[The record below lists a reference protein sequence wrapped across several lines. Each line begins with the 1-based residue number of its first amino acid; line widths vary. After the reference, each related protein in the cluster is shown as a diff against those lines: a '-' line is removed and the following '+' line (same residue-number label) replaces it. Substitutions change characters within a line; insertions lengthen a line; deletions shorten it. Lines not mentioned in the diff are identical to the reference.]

1 MQGAGNAAAG
11 SAGGAGL
18 STDLTA
24 LVVPILEI
32 VWINVVLSGDN
43 ALVIALAC
51 RGLPPQQ
58 RSRGIIAGTTAAI
71 ALRVIFTIFFVKMLS
86 LPFVK
91 LIGSLL
97 LLWIAVQLARGTHTE
112 KTVAPSSS
120 FLAAMR
126 AIVVADAVMS
136 LDNVVAIAAAARG
149 SAMLVTFGLV
159 LSAPLIAFGSSL
171 IARLLHRFPWLT
183 WPGAGV
189 LGFIAG
195 ELFASEKVISTIA
208 ITQNPYFGFICGI
221 CGAVLVLVLG
231 PIFRGRKKQDGEKP
245 D

>member
-1 MQGAGNAAAG
+1 M
-11 SAGGAGL
+11 SA
-18 STDLTA
+18 DLTT
-24 LVVPILEI
+24 LLVPILEI

-58 RSRGIIAGTTAAI
+58 RSRGIIAGTAAAI
-71 ALRVIFTIFFVKMLS
+71 GLRVIFTIFFVKMLA

-91 LIGSLL
+91 LVGSLL

-126 AIVVADAVMS
+126 AIVIADAVMS

-149 SAMLVTFGLV
+149 SVLLVTFGLV

-171 IARLLHRFPWLT
+171 LASVLHRFPWLT
-183 WPGAGV
+183 WPGAAV

-195 ELFASEKVISTIA
+195 ELFASEKALSNVA
-208 ITQNPYFGFICGI
+208 VAQNPYFGFICGL
-221 CGAVLVLVLG
+221 CGAVLVLALG
-231 PIFRGRKKQDGEKP
+231 PFFRGRRKPEVEKP
-245 D
+245 N